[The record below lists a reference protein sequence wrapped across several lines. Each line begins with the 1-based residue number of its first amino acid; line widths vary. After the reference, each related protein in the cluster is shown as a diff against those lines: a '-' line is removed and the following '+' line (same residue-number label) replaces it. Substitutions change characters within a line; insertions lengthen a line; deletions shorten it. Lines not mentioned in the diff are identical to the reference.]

1 MIDELKSIAIFSTV
15 VEQGS
20 FRGAARALNLSP
32 SVISYHI
39 TLLETKLDTAL
50 LYRSTRKLSLTE
62 QGQQLFKMSTNM
74 LKTVEQGLSDISAQQ
89 DTLSGKVTVSLP
101 TVLIRSHYTRVLA
114 EFCQQHPRLEVNFH
128 FSDVYENLI
137 EKGIDIAIRLGDLPN
152 SELKSKKLGNIK
164 RKLTC
169 SPLFLKNNTL
179 PKTPKDLENMPW
191 IRLASLP
198 NKRTITH
205 SELGKQDIHF
215 GYQVTANSVEG
226 MTQLCMEGLGI
237 ATPADFLVEQALRE
251 NKLIELLPEWQ
262 VTPIP
267 AYAIWPNNVTK
278 KSATMAMVAHLAK
291 AIT

>member
-89 DTLSGKVTVSLP
+89 NTLSGRVTISLP

-114 EFCQQHPRLEVNFH
+114 EFCEQHPKLEVNFH
-128 FSDVYENLI
+128 FSDVYENLV

-152 SELKSKKLGNIK
+152 SELKSKKLGDIK

-169 SPLFLKNNTL
+169 SPAFLKNNPR
-179 PKTPKDLENMPW
+179 PKTPKELESLPW

-198 NKRTITH
+198 SKRTVSH
-205 SELGKQDIHF
+205 PKLGRQEINF
-215 GYQVTANSVEG
+215 NYQVTANTVEG
-226 MTQLCMEGLGI
+226 MAQLCIEGLGI
-237 ATPADFLVEQALRE
+237 ATPADFLVDQALRD
-251 NKLIELLPEWQ
+251 NKLIELLPGWQ

-278 KSATMAMVAHLAK
+278 KSATIAMVAHLAK